1 MVSKVGPGEE
11 ASSLDELSEQH
22 IEYGL
27 FVTAGLDHMEGML
40 LGQVRKVISILVSLA
55 LRVGGNGGCGDIQDD
70 LNIVNKKRQQSCCI
84 QV

>member
-40 LGQVRKVISILVSLA
+40 LGQVRKVIRAFWPSWLG
-55 LRVGGNGGCGDIQDD
+55 GGNGGGGGGIQDQLSQD
-70 LNIVNKKRQQSCCI
+70 SI
-84 QV
+84 